1 MYKVFFNDSF
11 LIIASNDYVGDNN
24 VHAFKLQ
31 SYNQL
36 EKWIYEAEKTSIP
49 INLICH
55 TDDIEKTWLQ
65 FCSNFKIIGA
75 AGGLIRNKDNKY
87 LCIFRRGSWD
97 LPKGKIDNN
106 ETPEETAIR
115 EVQEETG
122 LKDIKLE
129 RPIINSYHIYR
140 LKEKL
145 VLKKTYWYLMS
156 NIGRD
161 KLIPQTEEDIEK
173 AVWLN
178 TADIQPLFSNMFG
191 SVKDVILKAGIL

>member
-11 LIIASNDYVGDNN
+11 LVIANHDYIGDDNI
-24 VHAFKLQ
+24 HTFELQ
-31 SYNQL
+31 SYKQL
-36 EKWIYEAEKTSIP
+36 EKWVYEVENASSP

-55 TDDIEKTWLQ
+55 TDNIERTWLQ

-97 LPKGKIDNN
+97 LPKGKIDKN

-122 LKDIKLE
+122 LINIKLE
-129 RPIINSYHIYR
+129 RLIINTYHIYR

-156 NIGRD
+156 NIGSE
-161 KLIPQTEEDIEK
+161 KLIPQIEEDIEK
-173 AVWLN
+173 AEWLN

-191 SVKDVILKAGIL
+191 SVRDVILKAGIL